1 MKLCLVPGRAAGAWS
16 RGMSLCVASLAPAL
30 EWHSEGINRG
40 RPTDHCARQNV
51 ASAVLGSAKCL
62 RSLLNRSPFLSPPL
76 SSVPLPASP
85 LYVVVSVC
93 ESPFLP
99 SLPLFTFLFY
109 LFSSPPVPFFSP
121 AHHPTPSSPSS
132 VSFFHHQ
139 PPPPTNP
146 LTTSHTLPHICRHVL
161 SAAVQPPFQ
170 FRV

>member
-16 RGMSLCVASLAPAL
+16 RGMTLCVASLAPAL

-51 ASAVLGSAKCL
+51 ASAVLESAKCL

-76 SSVPLPASP
+76 SSVPLPASL
-85 LYVVVSVC
+85 LYAVVSVWIPFPPQ
-93 ESPFLP
+93 SPSVHFPILSLFFSSRSLFLP
-99 SLPLFTFLFY
+99 RPPPHPQLSFFSLIFP
-109 LFSSPPVPFFSP
+109 SPP
-121 AHHPTPSSPSS
+121 HPP
-132 VSFFHHQ
+132 
-139 PPPPTNP
+139 NP

-161 SAAVQPPFQ
+161 SAAVQPPFE